1 MPDNVQKRFLEQ
13 LVNGKIDMNTKY
25 LSIYPE
31 WHCKRNGGGLYLGLR
46 MMFPRN
52 IWRNDAL
59 GIDDTYKAITLQ
71 VGLIFFT
78 LRFDFKYNYKDIPWP
93 KPLDPP
99 TTTAEAE
106 ARQRK
111 FEDGIRYIQG

>member
-1 MPDNVQKRFLEQ
+1 
-13 LVNGKIDMNTKY
+13 
-25 LSIYPE
+25 
-31 WHCKRNGGGLYLGLR
+31 
-46 MMFPRN
+46 
-52 IWRNDAL
+52 
-59 GIDDTYKAITLQ
+59 LQ

-111 FEDGIRYIQG
+111 FEDGIRHIQG

>member
-106 ARQRK
+106 ARQKK
-111 FEDGIRYIQG
+111 FEDGIRHIQG